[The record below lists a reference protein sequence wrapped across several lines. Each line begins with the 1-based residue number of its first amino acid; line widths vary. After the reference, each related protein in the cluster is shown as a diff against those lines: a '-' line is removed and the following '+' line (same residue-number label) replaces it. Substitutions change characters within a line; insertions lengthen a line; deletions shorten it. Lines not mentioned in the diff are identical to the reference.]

1 MWHKEEQGQVLWC
14 FWKGP
19 SIAHCDPDMAWRS
32 SDCPCSCPTIRFCL
46 PFCVCFS
53 FQGRHPFLSF
63 NFRWMLLRER
73 RPFKSPLE
81 TFPAAHVFNWKQVHR
96 DFQTYFSYW
105 ARPYSEDSAHW
116 PLTLI
121 KRKRPDQEYQRERE
135 WDGVTRGGPGIVL
148 VLRSDKYLSSP
159 NCAKE
164 LTATIEDTW
173 HP

>member
-19 SIAHCDPDMAWRS
+19 SIAHCDPDMAWKS

-46 PFCVCFS
+46 PLCVCFS

-73 RPFKSPLE
+73 RPFKSPLG
-81 TFPAAHVFNWKQVHR
+81 TFPVAHVFNWKQVHR

-116 PLTLI
+116 PLSLI
-121 KRKRPDQEYQRERE
+121 KRKRPESRVSKRKRMRWPKQRWAVHSSGLKE
-135 WDGVTRGGPGIVL
+135 WHIFFQTSGAPLIVPKIKQQL
-148 VLRSDKYLSSP
+148 
-159 NCAKE
+159 
-164 LTATIEDTW
+164 
-173 HP
+173 